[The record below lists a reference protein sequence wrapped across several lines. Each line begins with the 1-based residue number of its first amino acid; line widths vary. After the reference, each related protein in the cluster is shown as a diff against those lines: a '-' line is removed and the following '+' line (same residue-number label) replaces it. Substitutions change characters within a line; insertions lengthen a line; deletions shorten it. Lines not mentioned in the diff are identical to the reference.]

1 MKLVV
6 KKLLVEKLELVV
18 KRPAVQKL
26 VDNGI
31 RHVSN
36 KVRPIN
42 SPADLK
48 GLKVR
53 TPPDPVTIDIMQALG
68 ADAVQIMRDIK
79 SVLDPKW
86 LLNQNK
92 MFPTGAGAM
101 ESFLLAL
108 PTLEGLTPG

>member
-1 MKLVV
+1 MAQLRNPHPGEIL
-6 KKLLVEKLELVV
+6 KKEFLEE
-18 KRPAVQKL
+18 
-26 VDNGI
+26 
-31 RHVSN
+31 
-36 KVRPIN
+36 
-42 SPADLK
+42 
-48 GLKVR
+48 
-53 TPPDPVTIDIMQALG
+53 ALG
-68 ADAVQIMRDIK
+68 ADAVEIMRDIK

>member
-1 MKLVV
+1 MLFRSQGGDRG
-6 KKLLVEKLELVV
+6 ERGERQDRGQDQ
-18 KRPAVQKL
+18 RPQAGPPVAL
-26 VDNGI
+26 RTEN
-31 RHVSN
+31 
-36 KVRPIN
+36 
-42 SPADLK
+42 AD
-48 GLKVR
+48 V
-53 TPPDPVTIDIMQALG
+53 A
-68 ADAVQIMRDIK
+68 QIMRDIK